1 MSRLRM
7 DATVIA
13 SRVKRMWK
21 KRHDKMTR
29 CLIRAY
35 LDERHPGKGLGITEM
50 GEAAARYYYPGL
62 DDYVIYPGVLHYLK
76 LMAMDLE
83 FHTLYGN
90 FTGFEKWN

>member
-1 MSRLRM
+1 MNKPRM

-21 KRHDKMTR
+21 KRHDPMTR
-29 CLIRAY
+29 HLIRAY
-35 LDERHPGKGLGITEM
+35 LDERHPGRGVGISSM
-50 GEAAARYYYPGL
+50 AADVAAYYAPGL

-83 FHTLYGN
+83 FHKLYGN
-90 FTGFEKWN
+90 YTGFESWN